1 MDWNNAK
8 TRICFVS
15 LAERGATHH
24 IIVIGMDL
32 EPLTYVCVCF
42 AEGLGTLFVAVP
54 NSAIVFMVLL
64 GPDRIRH
71 TRQLILL

>member
-1 MDWNNAK
+1 M
-8 TRICFVS
+8 C
-15 LAERGATHH
+15 
-24 IIVIGMDL
+24 
-32 EPLTYVCVCF
+32 VCVCF